1 MTAAGGASPSNHK
14 GELRV
19 VGTSVTS
26 EVEKLLDRVGASLGK
41 RAPRVLQVGSRSL
54 LSDRNERN
62 WRNLV
67 VRRFGERSTFVGI
80 DLLEGGNVDRVLD
93 ICSPPETLEAAL
105 GEEPFDLVICCH
117 VLEHTRDP
125 TRAARNIES
134 VLRPGG
140 VAFIATPWSQAFHA
154 TPDDYWRFSVRGL
167 MLLFGRLEIMS
178 SFYCGGDVG
187 LDVAYR
193 VERDGAPELDSRAGA
208 IEQGLFQLVL
218 DHEDNRAVLSRQAT
232 ERLPV
237 SRTYMPTLFV
247 NIVGRKAADS
257 SNGL

>member
-1 MTAAGGASPSNHK
+1 MTGPGGASPSDHK

-19 VGTSVTS
+19 VGTSVTR
-26 EVEKLLDRVGASLGK
+26 EVELLLDRLSGAIGR

-54 LSDRNERN
+54 VSDRNERN
-62 WRNLV
+62 WRTLV
-67 VRRFGERSTFVGI
+67 AKRFGERTKFVGI
-80 DLLEGGNVDRVLD
+80 DLFEGSNVDDVLD
-93 ICSPPETLEAAL
+93 ICSPPKALKTKL

-125 TRAARNIES
+125 LRAARNIES
-134 VLRPGG
+134 VLRRGG
-140 VAFIATPWSQAFHA
+140 LAYIATPWSQAFHA

-167 MLLFGRLEIMS
+167 MLMFEGLEVLS
-178 SFYCGGDVG
+178 AFYSGGDVG

-193 VERDGAPELDSRAGA
+193 VERDGRPDLESRAGA
-208 IEQGLFQLVL
+208 VEQGLFQLVL
-218 DHEDNRAVLSRQAT
+218 DHEDNRAVLARQAT

-247 NIVGRKAADS
+247 NIVGHKPA
-257 SNGL
+257 

>member
-19 VGTSVTS
+19 VGTSVAR
-26 EVEKLLDRVGASLGK
+26 EVELLLDRVAASLGK
-41 RAPRVLQVGSRSL
+41 RPPRVLQVGSRSL
-54 LSDRNERN
+54 VSDRNERN
-62 WRNLV
+62 WRNLIGG
-67 VRRFGERSTFVGI
+67 RFGKRSTFIGI
-80 DLLEGGNVDRVLD
+80 DLLDGSNVDSVLD
-93 ICSPPETLEAAL
+93 ICSPQKTLKAKL

-125 TRAARNIES
+125 LRAARNIES

-167 MLLFGRLEIMS
+167 MLMFDGLEILS
-178 SFYCGGDVG
+178 SFYSGGDVG

-218 DHEDNRAVLSRQAT
+218 DHEDNRAVLARQAT

-247 NIVGRKAADS
+247 NVVGRKTPA
-257 SNGL
+257 